1 MHVCY
6 HRTLRYADEIEL
18 SVQRRLVLYDEL
30 VRSLGILAVGLLLV
44 LQQQY
49 DGMFVVRVRYIGSMY
64 ADVAPDTGI
73 YYMILTGIIG
83 CIGFAYHWP
92 YYFYVLFSY
101 LQRSC
106 HTPHSRGISSYL
118 GLYVAWACTEYV
130 RTTFSPAQSVAR
142 HFYACTSQYA
152 ESHPAICIF
161 FHARHNNILG
171 SIL

>member
-73 YYMILTGIIG
+73 YYICL
-83 CIGFAYHWP
+83 
-92 YYFYVLFSY
+92 
-101 LQRSC
+101 
-106 HTPHSRGISSYL
+106 
-118 GLYVAWACTEYV
+118 LYT
-130 RTTFSPAQSVAR
+130 SPSPR
-142 HFYACTSQYA
+142 D
-152 ESHPAICIF
+152 
-161 FHARHNNILG
+161 
-171 SIL
+171 